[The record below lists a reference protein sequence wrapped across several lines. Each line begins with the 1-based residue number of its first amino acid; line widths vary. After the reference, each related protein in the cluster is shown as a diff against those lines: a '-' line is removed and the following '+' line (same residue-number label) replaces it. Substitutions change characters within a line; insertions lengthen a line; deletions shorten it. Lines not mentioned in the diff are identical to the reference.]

1 MRTTTKAVA
10 LLGAALALT
19 SAADAQQRTAG
30 FEIRPFVGAFVPT
43 GDNRDLFEDAVLVGA
58 SAGYAV
64 HPNVAIVGTFGWVPT
79 KLKGLPSGIAK
90 DELDLFQY
98 DLGVQLSKAY
108 ARSGEWSITPLVG
121 LGAGAR
127 TYNPREDG
135 VDTESD
141 FAAYGALGA
150 EVSRGRFG
158 LRLTARD
165 YVTAMEEY
173 EPGKS
178 GKMARNDL
186 AFGAGLNIRF

>member
-1 MRTTTKAVA
+1 MRTTTKAIA
-10 LLGAALALT
+10 LLGAVITLT
-19 SAADAQQRTAG
+19 SDAAAQQRTAP

-43 GDNRDLFEDAVLVGA
+43 GDNRELFTDAVLAGA
-58 SAGYAV
+58 SAAYRV
-64 HPNVAIVGTFGWVPT
+64 RENVAIVGTFGWAPT
-79 KLKGLPSGIAK
+79 KLKGLPAIIAK

-108 ARSGEWSITPLVG
+108 ALSGEWAITPLVG
-121 LGAGAR
+121 VGAGAR
-127 TYNPREDG
+127 TYNAREEG

-150 EVSRGRFG
+150 EVSRGRVG
-158 LRLTARD
+158 VRLTARD
-165 YVTAMEEY
+165 YVTAMEAY
-173 EPGKS
+173 EEGRS

>member
-1 MRTTTKAVA
+1 MRTSTTTLT
-10 LLGAALALT
+10 LLGALALA
-19 SAADAQQRTAG
+19 ATAG
-30 FEIRPFVGAFVPT
+30 AQRPAAAFELRPFVGAFVPT
-43 GDNRDLFEDAVLVGA
+43 GENREIFEDAVLVGA
-58 SAGYAV
+58 SAGYRV
-64 HPNVAIVGTFGWVPT
+64 RENVALVGTFGWAPT
-79 KLKGLPSGIAK
+79 KLKGLPSEIGE

-98 DLGVQLSKAY
+98 DLGVQLSRTY
-108 ARSGEWSITPLVG
+108 ALSNVWSVTPVVG

-127 TYNPREDG
+127 TYNAREED

-150 EVSRGRFG
+150 EISRGRVG

-173 EPGKS
+173 EEGKS

-186 AFGAGLNIRF
+186 AFGLGLNLRF